1 MLTNIPCHFA
11 LSQQTGILLQKKMIF
26 CFCIFAAEINPIMTS
41 KEYSAEAN
49 HPASLY
55 EEILHRQDPELA
67 AHLSRF
73 FKTGNGEYGEGDK
86 FLGIKVPVV
95 RKIDRP
101 HDAAVC
107 HREIS

>member
-1 MLTNIPCHFA
+1 M
-11 LSQQTGILLQKKMIF
+11 
-26 CFCIFAAEINPIMTS
+26 S

-55 EEILHRQDPELA
+55 EEILHRQDPDQA

-95 RKIDRP
+95 REIDRP
-101 HDAAVC
+101 HDVAVC